1 MKVAV
6 FSDIHSNYHAFR
18 ACYQDALAQQAQQ
31 FIFLGDYISDL
42 AEPRKT
48 MDLVYEIQQK
58 YPIVCLRGNRERY
71 MLECQDGISSFSR
84 GSKSGSLLYTYEH
97 LQQEDLAFFRSL
109 RICDTIEIG
118 GVKIE
123 IAHATAD
130 DDRHYFDN
138 ADGNTAAVFQTMQ
151 CNYLLTGHS
160 HKQYVLHQNGKT
172 IINPGSVGIPQGGTP
187 NPKYAML
194 EIVDGN
200 VSCTLREVTYDLA
213 EVIHAQFSSG
223 LVDCANGWAIG
234 ILYDIITGQEQVLK
248 LLQRVQ
254 NLNNVQDE
262 AAWHREAVRLGMKF
276 SEQEILSVYHQII
289 HKQREQAPALV

>member
-18 ACYQDALAQQAQQ
+18 ACCQDALAHQAQQ
-31 FIFLGDYISDL
+31 FIFLGDYVSDL

-58 YPIVCLRGNRERY
+58 YPTICLRGNRERY

-97 LQQEDLAFFRSL
+97 LHQKDLAFFRSL
-109 RICDTIEIG
+109 CICNTIEIG

-138 ADGNTAAVFQTMQ
+138 ADGNAAVFQTMQ

-172 IINPGSVGIPQGGTP
+172 IINPGSVGIPQGSTP
-187 NPKYAML
+187 VPKYAIL
-194 EIVDGN
+194 EIADGN
-200 VSCTLREVTYDLA
+200 VSCTLREVPYDLA
-213 EVIHAQFSSG
+213 EVIHAQFESG
-223 LVDCANGWAIG
+223 LVGYANGWAIG

-254 NLNNVQDE
+254 ALNKVHDE
-262 AAWHREAVRLGMKF
+262 AAWHQEAVLLGMKF
-276 SEQEILSVYHQII
+276 SEQEILSFYHQTI
-289 HKQREQAPALV
+289 HKQREQAPALL

>member
-6 FSDIHSNYHAFR
+6 FSDIHSNYHAFW
-18 ACYQDALAQQAQQ
+18 ACCQDALAQNAQQ
-31 FIFLGDYISDL
+31 FIFLGDYVSDL
-42 AEPRKT
+42 ADPRKT

-58 YPIVCLRGNRERY
+58 YPTVCLRGNRERY

-97 LQQEDLAFFRSL
+97 LQQKDLAFFRNL

-138 ADGNTAAVFQTMQ
+138 AYGNTAAVFQTMQ

-200 VSCTLREVTYDLA
+200 VSCTLREVTYDLT
-213 EVIHAQFSSG
+213 EVIHAQFTSG
-223 LVDCANGWAIG
+223 LVDYANGWAIG

-254 NLNNVQDE
+254 ALNRVHDE
-262 AAWHREAVRLGMKF
+262 AAWHQEAVLLGMKF
-276 SEQEILSVYHQII
+276 TEQEILSFYHQSIR
-289 HKQREQAPALV
+289 KQREQAPALL